1 MPVCVQTPATS
12 RRVGEAL
19 LVEFKKV
26 QVASVAAVA
35 REGCEIYWLPHS
47 KCAQHVT
54 NLKMVEEGDSVR
66 RRDQDYE
73 KAVVRELKSGVEGL
87 VKGGN
92 SRRSCVIA
100 GQLDS
105 GVDGQLESGV
115 VKPVRGSAATQLK
128 GSADGG
134 VPEAQTPE
142 GAQSQAHEVG
152 DTDSHEI
159 PRVVA

>member
-47 KCAQHVT
+47 KR
-54 NLKMVEEGDSVR
+54 EEGNSVR
-66 RRDQDYE
+66 RRDQDYV

-100 GQLDS
+100 GQLVDS